1 MYLHLGSNQV
11 VYSEDVIGIFD
22 IALTRDDC
30 FRELL
35 TVTQIT
41 RLPGRAKSV
50 VITKKQAIFA
60 PVSRSTLLRR
70 WRKNRYSYMQ
80 MLLNE

>member
-11 VYSEDVIGIFD
+11 VYSEDIVGIFD
-22 IALTRDDC
+22 VSLAEDEC

-35 TVTQIT
+35 TITDVTK
-41 RLPGRAKSV
+41 LPGKAKSV

-60 PVSRSTLLRR
+60 PVSRTTLLRR

-80 MLLNE
+80 LLLND